1 MQFMRIA
8 AVAGSLALVGV
19 ATVQAAPRSEATV
32 GCDRI
37 ALRERSGVEDGFRIL
52 LGAVSIPGARHAAA
66 DTVRTEKRDWPYF
79 RNAGLAVR
87 AGTVAVSV
95 EVPEG
100 WRDRVALSWGGS
112 PASSA
117 LRFESCTASPGRAW
131 NAFAGGFHLRSRAD
145 CLPLTI
151 RVGGTSTTVRV
162 GVGRAC
168 GAES

>member
-1 MQFMRIA
+1 MRIA
-8 AVAGSLALVGV
+8 AVAGLLAFLGV
-19 ATVQAAPRSEATV
+19 ATAQAAPRAEATV
-32 GCDRI
+32 GCERI
-37 ALRERSGVEDGFRIL
+37 ALRERSGVEDGFRVI
-52 LGAVSIPGARHAAA
+52 LGAVSIPGGRHVAAE
-66 DTVRTEKRDWPYF
+66 TVRTENRDWPYF

-112 PASSA
+112 PASSS
-117 LRFESCTASPGRAW
+117 LRFESCAASPGRAW
-131 NAFAGGFHLRSRAD
+131 NAFAGGFHLRSRAA
-145 CLPLTI
+145 CVPLHI

-168 GAES
+168 GAER